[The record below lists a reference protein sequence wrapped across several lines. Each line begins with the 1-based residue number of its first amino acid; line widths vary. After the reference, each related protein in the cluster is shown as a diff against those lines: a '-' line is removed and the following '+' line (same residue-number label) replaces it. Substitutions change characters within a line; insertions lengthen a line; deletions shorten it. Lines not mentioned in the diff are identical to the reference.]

1 MGKIRYQ
8 FLPDGGVE
16 EIHKVVFYKFNMGDV
31 EDPQLYAAQPL
42 YEWQQSEPGQYV
54 MKNAVDTP
62 VWNTGP
68 DTATWGYY
76 VVVTAEME
84 AKKLTEYYLR
94 WGDPNVRNN

>member
-1 MGKIRYQ
+1 
-8 FLPDGGVE
+8 
-16 EIHKVVFYKFNMGDV
+16 
-31 EDPQLYAAQPL
+31 
-42 YEWQQSEPGQYV
+42 

-62 VWNTGP
+62 VWTTGS
-68 DTATWGYY
+68 DLVNWGYH